1 MDREEKMRILRE
13 LDDLPEAV
21 YDELLV
27 ETVETVREQM
37 LELSGALAQGDYSEM
52 RSLAHAIRG
61 TAANMRL
68 YSLQKASEGLQQV
81 LREQQP
87 LEQIAAALSRLGDV
101 LREVEDEVAQR

>member
-1 MDREEKMRILRE
+1 MDREEKMKILRE

-27 ETVETVREQM
+27 ETAEIVRNQM
-37 LELSGALAQGDYSEM
+37 LEISGALAQGDYSEM

-68 YSLQKASEGLQQV
+68 YSLQEASEGLQEV
-81 LREQQP
+81 LRKQRP
-87 LEQIAAALSRLGDV
+87 LNEIATALSRLGDV
-101 LREVEDEVAQR
+101 LREVEEEVINR